1 MICGTAKFIDS
12 STNKIWANQ
21 ERQKRFC
28 LYMPG
33 SKGFKRY
40 ACLLQCFFQYVILNG
55 SKSYLFLHLQ
65 KDD

>member
-12 STNKIWANQ
+12 STNKIWTNQ
-21 ERQKRFC
+21 ERQERFC

-40 ACLLQCFFQYVILNG
+40 ACLLQCFFPICYIEWEQIL
-55 SKSYLFLHLQ
+55 SFFASAKR
-65 KDD
+65 